1 MILVIELSF
10 VYCFIACLQQISTM
24 IDSNYKVRKSSL
36 LPVLWDIQRKR
47 RYISEDD
54 ITKIAKEFHM
64 SRIELEGVISFYH
77 FFHTRHA
84 GLYTIYLNNAIVSKH
99 KNFEGVK
106 RAFERALGISVGE
119 VTQDG
124 MFGLFETS
132 CIGLSDQETSAL
144 INFYP
149 FTNLTPEK
157 VNTVIK
163 KLKAGES
170 PARLADIPKDNIRYI
185 PEKDKVVFFKDYYP
199 GLGLQ
204 KAIQSAPGQVI
215 DLITESKLS
224 GRGGAFFPT
233 GLKWGICRSQGA
245 DQKYLI
251 CNADEG
257 EPGTFKDRVL
267 MNQHPGLL
275 LEGMAIAGYAIGASK
290 GFIYLRAE
298 YYYLKK
304 KIEDAIEEFKEKN
317 ILGPSIMQKED
328 FNFEI
333 SVYLGAGAYVC
344 GEETAL
350 IASME
355 GKRGESS
362 TKEFFPV
369 ERGFLGKP
377 TVVNNVE
384 TLCAVPR
391 ILEMGVD
398 RYLQIGTPSTPGTK
412 LISVSGDCEK
422 PGIYEIEWGMKLRD
436 LLNLMKA
443 QDPYLILF
451 NGYAGECLS
460 EADFEREISGENLL
474 GEHIQFEFDDPILY
488 SQKMSAIGLR
498 SGGSFMVFN
507 RDRDFMGILKNIADF
522 FVSESCGICAPCRT
536 GNFLLNKKLRK
547 IELCHAG
554 NKDLEDI
561 QKWSTIIKQSSR
573 CGLGKTSTNCL
584 LTAILKFPE
593 EFKKCLLA
601 ESDYNQSFSVSK
613 LTQDYDTIIH
623 EIQHTDE

>member
-1 MILVIELSF
+1 MV
-10 VYCFIACLQQISTM
+10 
-24 IDSNYKVRKSSL
+24 DSNYQVRKSSL

-47 RYISEDD
+47 RYISQDD
-54 ITKIAKEFHM
+54 ITKISKEFHM

-77 FFHTRHA
+77 FFHTEHS
-84 GLYTIYLNNAIVSKH
+84 GLITIYLNNAIVSKH
-99 KNFEGVK
+99 KNFDKVRK
-106 RAFERALGISVGE
+106 AFQRELGIGVGE
-119 VTQDG
+119 VTEDRL
-124 MFGLFETS
+124 FGLFETS
-132 CIGLSDQETSAL
+132 CIGLSDQETAAL
-144 INFYP
+144 INFQP
-149 FTNLTPEK
+149 FTNLNPDKVKRLIRRLRKGETPSE
-157 VNTVIK
+157 
-163 KLKAGES
+163 
-170 PARLADIPKDNIRYI
+170 LADIPRDNIRYV
-185 PEKDKVVFFKDYYP
+185 PEKNKTVFFKDFEP
-199 GLGLQ
+199 GVGLE
-204 KAIQSAPGQVI
+204 KVIQSSPEEVI
-215 DLITESKLS
+215 EIVKKSKLS

-233 GLKWGICRSQGA
+233 GLKWGICRGHNA
-245 DQKYLI
+245 DQKYVI

-267 MNQHPGLL
+267 LNSHPEML
-275 LEGMAIAGYAIGASK
+275 LEGMCIAGYAIGATK

-298 YYYLKK
+298 YFYLKK
-304 KIEDAIEEFKEKN
+304 KIEAAITEFKKKN
-317 ILGPSIMQKED
+317 LLGPSILKKEG

-333 SVYLGAGAYVC
+333 SVYMGAGAYVC

-391 ILEMGVD
+391 IFEMGVD
-398 RYLQIGTPSTPGTK
+398 HFLGIGTPATPGTK
-412 LISVSGDCEK
+412 LISVSGDCLK

-436 LLNLMKA
+436 LLNLMEA
-443 QDPYLILF
+443 DDPYLILF

-460 EADFEREISGENLL
+460 KADFDREISGENLL

-507 RDRDFMGILKNIADF
+507 QDRDFMAIFKNIADF

-547 IELCHAG
+547 IELCHAD
-554 NKDLEDI
+554 NKDLDDI
-561 QKWSTIIKQSSR
+561 RQWSTIIKQSSR

-593 EFKKCLLA
+593 EFNKCLLA
-601 ESDYNQSFSVSK
+601 ESDYNQSFNVSK
-613 LTQDYDTIIH
+613 VVQDYDTIIH
-623 EIQHTDE
+623 EIQHADE

>member
-1 MILVIELSF
+1 
-10 VYCFIACLQQISTM
+10 M

-77 FFHTRHA
+77 FFHTDHA
-84 GLYTIYLNNAIVSKH
+84 GLYTIYINNAIVSRH
-99 KNFEGVK
+99 KNYNQVK
-106 RAFERALGISVGE
+106 KAFERELGIGMGE
-119 VTQDG
+119 VTEDH

-144 INFYP
+144 INFRP

-157 VNTVIK
+157 VKILIK
-163 KLKAGES
+163 RLRNGES
-170 PARLADIPKDNIRYI
+170 PADLSDLPKDNVMFV
-185 PEKDKVVFFKDYYP
+185 PEEDKVVFFKDYEI

-204 KAIQSAPGQVI
+204 NALQNTPEEVI
-215 DLITESKLS
+215 ELVTESKLS

-233 GLKWGICRSQGA
+233 GLKWGICRGHEA

-267 MNQHPGLL
+267 MNRYPGLL
-275 LEGMAIAGYAIGASK
+275 LEGMIIAGYAVGASK

-304 KIEDAIEEFKEKN
+304 KIEKTIEEFKEKN
-317 ILGPSIMQKED
+317 LLGPSIMQREG

-398 RYLQIGTPSTPGTK
+398 RYLKIGTPATPGTK
-412 LISVSGDCEK
+412 LISVSGDCGK
-422 PGIYEIEWGMKLRD
+422 PGIYEIEWGMKLRE
-436 LLNLMKA
+436 LLNLMQA
-443 QDPYLILF
+443 EDPYLILF

-460 EADFEREISGENLL
+460 KADFDREISGENLL

-488 SQKMSAIGLR
+488 AQKMSAIGLR

-507 RDRDFMGILKNIADF
+507 EDRDFMGIFKNIADF

-547 IELCHAG
+547 IQLCHADS
-554 NKDLEDI
+554 KDLDDI
-561 QKWSTIIKQSSR
+561 RNWSTIIKQSSR

-584 LTAILKFPE
+584 LTAILKFPH
-593 EFKKCLLA
+593 EFSKCLLA
-601 ESDYNQSFSVSK
+601 ESDYNQSFDVSK
-613 LTQDYDTIIH
+613 VVQDYDTIIH
-623 EIQHTDE
+623 EIQHADE